1 MINVG
6 DILSTH
12 RGVQYCGGYHEYRW
26 GGGGGFQYHGHIMI
40 HVGDIMCRVGGHHDT
55 CRGYHEYCEGCS
67 VPDCNRLKQL
77 LLCLNDPIWY
87 LLHQYA

>member
-26 GGGGGFQYHGHIMI
+26 GGGVFSTMGI
-40 HVGDIMCRVGGHHDT
+40 
-55 CRGYHEYCEGCS
+55 S
-67 VPDCNRLKQL
+67 
-77 LLCLNDPIWY
+77 
-87 LLHQYA
+87 